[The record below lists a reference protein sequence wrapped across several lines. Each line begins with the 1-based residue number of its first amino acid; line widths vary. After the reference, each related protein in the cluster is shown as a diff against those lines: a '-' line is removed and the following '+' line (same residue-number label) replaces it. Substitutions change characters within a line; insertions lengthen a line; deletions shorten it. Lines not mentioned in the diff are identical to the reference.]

1 MGLSDEG
8 KLSEH
13 IVVRPLKLSD
23 VPKMSLWG
31 VHEDQRYQ
39 SYNFPY
45 RQFIDYLLWYKSKK
59 SFLKKYIFGVFLE
72 NELLGYITLKQINW
86 LKREA
91 YMGVAFDPDQIDK
104 GYGTIGIQ
112 VYLELVMRQY
122 KLKRIFL
129 KTGGFNLRGQRCYN
143 KVGFK
148 EFKRV
153 FEPYEDQS
161 QQFELL
167 LRYEDFK
174 MVENEIWTD
183 YIYMVYE
190 KKDAPSE

>member
-1 MGLSDEG
+1 M
-8 KLSEH
+8 
-13 IVVRPLKLSD
+13 RPLKLSD
-23 VPKMSLWG
+23 VPQMSLWG

-59 SFLKKYIFGVFLE
+59 SLFKKYIFGVFLE

-86 LKREA
+86 VMREA
-91 YMGVAFDPDQIDK
+91 YMGVSFDPDQIDK
-104 GYGTIGIQ
+104 GYGTIAIQ
-112 VYLELVMRQY
+112 AYLELVMQKY

-129 KTGGFNLRGQRCYN
+129 KTGCFNLRGQRCYS